1 MNVLGAIRSGLSND
15 AVRAHAIRG
24 GLAATVGV
32 FAAETLL
39 PHEGEKSELVHTTLV
54 KEAAVLGAVAGL
66 VISRKDP
73 RAVAFSWA
81 MLGGVAAGDGV
92 HALLG
97 SPRAVHYPSEGAAE
111 GGLAGAVEGADT
123 AAHETAAK

>member
-1 MNVLGAIRSGLSND
+1 MNVLGAIRSGLAND
-15 AVRAHAIRG
+15 AIRAHAIRG

-97 SPRAVHYPSEGAAE
+97 SPRAVHYPTEVGAEGALE
-111 GGLAGAVEGADT
+111 GAVEGAQT
-123 AAHETAAK
+123 GARETTTE